1 MGMRT
6 SCVAIFLILAPFF
19 GSEGATCEESAPY
32 LQALCH
38 YRQKSWVEAE
48 NGFSAIVDLGAED
61 PETIK
66 ALYFRARTRM
76 QRKRW
81 EEASTDLVR
90 IYALYPAFFQEW
102 NGDFLLGECRKMLGK
117 D

>member
-1 MGMRT
+1 MRT
-6 SCVAIFLILAPFF
+6 SCVAIFLVLAPFF
-19 GSEGATCEESAPY
+19 HADGARCDGGTPY
-32 LQALCH
+32 LEALCD
-38 YRQKSWVEAE
+38 YRQKAWVEAE
-48 NGFSAIVDLGAED
+48 TGVSAIVELGLEE

-76 QRKRW
+76 HLGRW
-81 EEASTDLVR
+81 EEASTDLIR
-90 IYALYPAFFQEW
+90 IYTLYPAFFQEW